1 MAAEDTVAVAGM
13 AAEATVVVVVV
24 TAAARMI
31 REAEVVAAVAEA
43 TRGRPAAAVAA
54 AIRDPVAIRSPV
66 LLVAPH
72 DAHLA
77 GATAAAHLLDHPRV
91 GVTRAQHLAPSR
103 QPVRL
108 LLDSPDL
115 LRLRTGHPRG
125 RL

>member
-1 MAAEDTVAVAGM
+1 VAAEDTVAVAGM

-77 GATAAAHLLDHPRV
+77 GALPCGFNQYLSLS
-91 GVTRAQHLAPSR
+91 VTCYSKRLIAQ
-103 QPVRL
+103 
-108 LLDSPDL
+108 
-115 LRLRTGHPRG
+115 
-125 RL
+125 